1 MDFRIGQGIDF
12 HRLIEDQNRPL
23 MLGGVE
29 IQGQLALKGHSDAD
43 VILHAITDAILGA
56 LALGD
61 LGEFFPDTDPALKDA
76 DSSVLLA
83 TVLKEMNSR
92 GYRVNNVD
100 LTVMGERPKLAPHR
114 SMIKKKVASL
124 LAIAEESTGI
134 KATTT
139 EKMGFLGRAEGL
151 GCMAVIL
158 LAKQD

>member
-29 IQGQLALKGHSDAD
+29 IPGQLALKGHSDAD